1 VGFVVVRPSNPEG
14 GFSERWF
21 LSFIFFICFL
31 FSETDAVQNG
41 LHLIN
46 LLLYFRRL
54 RQFYVIGDQFS
65 GIDVG
70 IVILLAELV
79 GDVPFDEL
87 FLLFDLFVGDLT
99 SG

>member
-1 VGFVVVRPSNPEG
+1 MKMIGLDWLRNSISECNRLSRLYLSSLLQVVYAQINVTLVLNGCREGLVLYFFVR
-14 GFSERWF
+14 
-21 LSFIFFICFL
+21 FL

-65 GIDVG
+65 
-70 IVILLAELV
+70 
-79 GDVPFDEL
+79 
-87 FLLFDLFVGDLT
+87 
-99 SG
+99 